1 MSASYTEVWNRCLA
15 VIKDNVNE
23 GEFNTWFM
31 PIVPVKL
38 NEDTLTLQIPS
49 QFFYEYIEEKYA
61 NLLHKVLSR
70 CIGPKAHL
78 MYRIAVDSDY
88 KQKGFTVIPGNPAA
102 VEKKNA
108 GGFDSHLNYNY
119 TFDNFI
125 EGECNKLP
133 RSAGL
138 SIAANPGKSIFNP
151 LFVYGRSGV
160 GKTHLANAIGLKT
173 KELHPEK
180 KVLYVSANLF
190 QLQYTEAVRNNK
202 TNDFVNFYQTVD
214 LLIIDD
220 IQEFGEGK
228 RVGTQHTFF
237 HIFNHLR
244 DAGKQ
249 LVLTCDKKPAELE
262 GLEERLLTRFKSGLS
277 VEIEIPNFETR
288 KAILQSKIEKDGV
301 RIPESVVNYIAE
313 HVQSNIRDLEGT
325 VASLLAYSTMTGR
338 TINID
343 LAKRVISNLVA
354 VKKNDNLSIDAIKQ
368 AVCDYYDI
376 PQNVLV
382 SNSRKREYVQARQV
396 AMYFAKQLTED
407 SLTNIGCSLG
417 NRTHATVLHACK
429 TVQDLMETDK
439 GFRLSIN
446 EIENKLKQ
454 K

>member
-1 MSASYTEVWNRCLA
+1 MSSVYTKIWKQCLD

-23 GEFNTWFM
+23 EEFKTWFV

-38 NEDTLTLQIPS
+38 SDDTLTLQIPS
-49 QFFYEYIEEKYA
+49 QFFFEYLEEKYA
-61 NLLHKVLSR
+61 NLLHKVLTR
-70 CIGPKAHL
+70 FIGPNARL
-78 MYRIAVDSDY
+78 VYRAAVDPAY
-88 KQKGFTVIPGNPAA
+88 KQNGYTVISSNTA
-102 VEKKNA
+102 VSDKKKQN
-108 GGFDSHLNYNY
+108 GFDSHLNFNYN
-119 TFDNFI
+119 FDNFI
-125 EGECNKLP
+125 EGDCNKLP
-133 RSAGL
+133 RSAGI
-138 SIAANPGKSIFNP
+138 SIATNPGKSIFNP
-151 LFVYGRSGV
+151 LFIYGRSGV

-173 KELHPEK
+173 SELHPDK
-180 KVLYVSANLF
+180 KVLYISANLF
-190 QLQYTEAVRNNK
+190 QLQYTEAVRNNR

-277 VEIEIPNFETR
+277 VEIEMPNFETR
-288 KAILQSKIEKDGV
+288 KAILQSKIAKDGL

-325 VASLLAYSTMTGR
+325 IASLLAYSTMTGR
-338 TINID
+338 TVNTD
-343 LAKRVISNLVA
+343 LARRVICNLVA
-354 VKKNDNLSIDAIKQ
+354 ARTDEKLSIDNIKQ
-368 AVCDYYDI
+368 VVCNYYKITLND
-376 PQNVLV
+376 LS
-382 SNSRKREYVQARQV
+382 SNSRKQEFVQARQV
-396 AMYFAKQLTED
+396 AMYFAKKLTDD
-407 SLTNIGCSLG
+407 SLTSIGSSIG

-439 GFRLSIN
+439 SFLSNITD
-446 EIENKLKQ
+446 IEHKLKQ
-454 K
+454 Q

>member
-1 MSASYTEVWNRCLA
+1 MSSVYTKIWKQCLE

-23 GEFNTWFM
+23 EEYKTWFE

-38 NEDTLTLQIPS
+38 SDDTLTLQIPS
-49 QFFYEYIEEKYA
+49 QFFFEYLEEKYA
-61 NLLHKVLSR
+61 NLLHKVLTR
-70 CIGPKAHL
+70 FIGPDARL
-78 MYRIAVDSDY
+78 VYRAAVDPAY
-88 KQKGFTVIPGNPAA
+88 KQNGYTVISSNTTASD
-102 VEKKNA
+102 KKKQGSFN
-108 GGFDSHLNYNY
+108 SHLNFNY
-119 TFDNFI
+119 SFDNFI
-125 EGECNKLP
+125 EGDCNKLP
-133 RSAGL
+133 RSAGI
-138 SIAANPGKSIFNP
+138 SIATNPGKSIFNP
-151 LFVYGRSGV
+151 LFIYGRSGV

-173 KELHPEK
+173 NELHPDK
-180 KVLYVSANLF
+180 KVLYISANLF
-190 QLQYTEAVRNNK
+190 QLQYTEAVRNNR

-288 KAILQSKIEKDGV
+288 KAILQSKIAKDGL

-325 VASLLAYSTMTGR
+325 IASLLAYSTMTGR
-338 TINID
+338 TVNTD
-343 LAKRVISNLVA
+343 LARRVISNLVA
-354 VKKNDNLSIDAIKQ
+354 ARTDEKLTIDNIKQ
-368 AVCDYYDI
+368 VVCDYYKITLND
-376 PQNVLV
+376 LS
-382 SNSRKREYVQARQV
+382 SNSRKQEFVQARQV
-396 AMYFAKQLTED
+396 AMYFSKKLTDD
-407 SLTNIGCSLG
+407 SLTSIGSSIG

-439 GFRLSIN
+439 GFLANIKD
-446 EIENKLKQ
+446 IEHKLKQ
-454 K
+454 Q